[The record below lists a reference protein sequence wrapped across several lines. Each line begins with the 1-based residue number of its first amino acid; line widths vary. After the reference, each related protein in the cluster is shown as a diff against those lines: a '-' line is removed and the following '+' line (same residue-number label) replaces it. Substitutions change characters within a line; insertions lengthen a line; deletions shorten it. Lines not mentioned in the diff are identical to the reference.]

1 MLPQRHQNLLHRDR
15 MNISLP
21 THSILASML
30 YTQTECLAVI
40 EKYIVI
46 AFDIA
51 VGLIILSFLTAV
63 IMYIGGW
70 NGT

>member
-1 MLPQRHQNLLHRDR
+1 
-15 MNISLP
+15 
-21 THSILASML
+21 ML

-40 EKYIVI
+40 EKYLVI